1 MPITEIPPV
10 RQLERTGEEL
20 HDVPVLLIQLQDDL
34 ARSRMREA
42 FWISVVV
49 HLIVII
55 AIALSPKYLPSSWTR
70 VVALTP
76 SQVMKDKQLTYLD
89 LPRDEQQVK
98 TAPKTD
104 ILSDKNRIATSRNP
118 VLDRKTL
125 QELIDARRR
134 GAPGQPTPSQPAQPS
149 PQVAP
154 GQQAAT
160 QQGQPSQGSQGRG
173 AVAPTPNSQ
182 MARVEPPPSGGPNP
196 FAAAMSPGSAIQQ
209 AARAAASG
217 GGAISRYG
225 SGGDYGL
232 GSQSK
237 SSVHGNLDVLSD
249 TMGVDFGPYLQ
260 RVLHDV
266 RTNWY
271 TLIPEVARAPMM
283 RKGKVA
289 IEFAITKDGHVAGM
303 KLTGPSGDVS
313 LDRAAWGGI
322 TNSNPFPPLPSEF
335 RGQYLALRFH
345 FFYNPDK
352 NDLD

>member
-1 MPITEIPPV
+1 MAITEIPPV
-10 RQLERTGEEL
+10 RQSEPDGEEL

-49 HLIVII
+49 HLVVII
-55 AIALSPKYLPSSWTR
+55 AIALSPKYLPASWTR

-76 SQVMKDKQLTYLD
+76 SQLMQDKQLTYLD
-89 LPRDEQQVK
+89 LPKDQQHV
-98 TAPKTD
+98 TTRPKANVM
-104 ILSDKNRIATSRNP
+104 SDKDRIAMSRHP
-118 VLDRKTL
+118 QLDRKTL
-125 QELIDARRR
+125 DELMDARRR
-134 GAPGQPTPSQPAQPS
+134 GAPGGQSPAQQPAAPPQMAQRPLAPSQQSAGQSQGHGPVAPS
-149 PQVAP
+149 PN
-154 GQQAAT
+154 T
-160 QQGQPSQGSQGRG
+160 
-173 AVAPTPNSQ
+173 Q
-182 MARVEPPPSGGPNP
+182 MAKVEPAPSGNPNP
-196 FAAAMSPGSAIQQ
+196 FANAMSAGSAIQQ
-209 AARAAASG
+209 AARAAAAG
-217 GGAISRYG
+217 GGSVSSHFG

-237 SSVHGNLDVLSD
+237 SSVQGNLDILSD

-271 TLIPEVARAPMM
+271 TLIPEVARAPMLK
-283 RKGKVA
+283 KGKVA
-289 IEFAITKDGHVAGM
+289 IEFAITRDGRVAAM

-335 RGQYLALRFH
+335 RGPYLALRFR
-345 FFYNPDK
+345 FYYNPDR
-352 NDLD
+352 NELD